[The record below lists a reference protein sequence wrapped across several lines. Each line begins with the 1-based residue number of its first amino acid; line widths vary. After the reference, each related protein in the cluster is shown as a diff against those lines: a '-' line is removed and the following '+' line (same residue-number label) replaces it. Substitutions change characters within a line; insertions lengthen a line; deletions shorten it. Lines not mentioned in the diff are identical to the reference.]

1 MYELIEIFTF
11 SKNNIKHIFQHSDF
25 GMGVFQSELYHAA
38 IMPSQYP
45 IQLYIYIYPNM
56 QPLITTK
63 KNESGTEWGARIG
76 LKILG
81 EWELPTT
88 NINQH
93 LCLHPR
99 SATTSD
105 TIASKHL

>member
-1 MYELIEIFTF
+1 MYELIEVSTF

-38 IMPSQYP
+38 IVPSQYP
-45 IQLYIYIYPNM
+45 IQLYIYIPQHATPNYHK
-56 QPLITTK
+56 K
-63 KNESGTEWGARIG
+63 KNESGNEWGARIG

-88 NINQH
+88 NICACTPGVPPH
-93 LCLHPR
+93 L
-99 SATTSD
+99 TQ
-105 TIASKHL
+105 

>member
-1 MYELIEIFTF
+1 MYELIEVSTF

-38 IMPSQYP
+38 IVPSQYP
-45 IQLYIYIYPNM
+45 IQLYIYPNM
-56 QPLITTK
+56 QPLITAK
-63 KNESGTEWGARIG
+63 KSNESGNEWGARIG